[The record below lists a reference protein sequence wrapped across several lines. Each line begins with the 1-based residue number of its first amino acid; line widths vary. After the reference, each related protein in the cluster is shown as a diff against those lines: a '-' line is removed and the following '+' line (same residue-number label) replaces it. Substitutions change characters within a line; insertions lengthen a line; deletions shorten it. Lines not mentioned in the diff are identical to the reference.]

1 MSTHTSAN
9 HLPDHAAEFDVRGLP
24 IDRVGITDL
33 RYPVHV
39 LDRSDGMQAT
49 VAKLGL
55 YVGLPH
61 QFKGTHMSRF
71 VEILNEVRGELT
83 FRTMP
88 CTHSAWCTRRPQHG

>member
-1 MSTHTSAN
+1 MTEPSPST
-9 HLPDHAAEFDVRGLP
+9 LPDHAAEHDLRGLP

-33 RYPVHV
+33 RYPVQV
-39 LDRSDGMQAT
+39 LDRSDGMQST
-49 VAKLGL
+49 VALLGL

-61 QFKGTHMSRF
+61 HFKGTHMSRF

-88 CTHSAWCTRRPQHG
+88 SAIRGLYSPTLGCGP